1 MADEQREAG
10 RKTKIGG
17 LFAALN
23 GRGAVDEAL
32 FATGYIA
39 HCAPFPAMPKLA
51 PGAAAVKQRLAAR
64 GTIPH
69 RLYRMIADGDFVWT
83 HSRYDGAIPVSGID
97 IFRFDADDRIAEHW
111 NVRQVIAHDAAK
123 GWDRFAGDADTETV
137 LDDAQRE
144 KMRDFIRVSQ
154 TAVWGNARADLVFH
168 YYSEDYIQHNPDMP
182 GGSHRIHQI
191 VSTEMKARMER
202 TGKPYPIDFRMIG
215 TNGDLI
221 FLHYSVPIAGIGRNA
236 DETSYNADIFRV
248 GKDGRF
254 IEHWDVLQMA
264 SEPLPDDSTLF

>member
-1 MADEQREAG
+1 MADVQREAA
-10 RKTKIGG
+10 RKAKIIG

-23 GRGAVDEAL
+23 GQGSVDANL
-32 FATGYIA
+32 FAPDYA
-39 HCAPFPAMPKLA
+39 PHCAPFLPLLT
-51 PGAAAVKQRLAAR
+51 PGAAAAQARLSKQ
-64 GTIPH
+64 GKIPH
-69 RLYRMIADGDFVWT
+69 RLYRMIADGDYVWT
-83 HSRYDGAIPVSGID
+83 HSRYDGATPVSGID
-97 IFRFDADDRIAEHW
+97 IFRFDDNDRIAEHI
-111 NVRQVIAHDAAK
+111 NVRQIIPHDAAT
-123 GWDRFAGDADTETV
+123 GWDRFSGDSDTDTV
-137 LDDAQRE
+137 LSDAQRA
-144 KMRDFIRVSQ
+144 KMREFIKVSQ
-154 TAVWGNARADLVFH
+154 SHVWGDARDDLVFH

-182 GGSHRIHQI
+182 GGSHRIHKI

-202 TGKPYPIDFRMIG
+202 TGKPYPIDFRLIG

-236 DETSYNADIFRV
+236 DEMSRNADIFRV